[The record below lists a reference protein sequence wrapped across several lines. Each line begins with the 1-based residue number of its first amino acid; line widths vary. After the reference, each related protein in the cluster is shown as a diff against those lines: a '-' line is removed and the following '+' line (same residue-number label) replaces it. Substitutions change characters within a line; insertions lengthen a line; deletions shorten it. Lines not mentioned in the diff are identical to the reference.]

1 MNAGRVAVACDLLRE
16 HGLGDVADYLVAAHE
31 AGTTPAPKPVS
42 VRVLPSGIGFF
53 HGNEVVG
60 QVFEM
65 QPHLARGAEGH
76 VLQHGA
82 RVLSLAR
89 DSVDDAVEAVRYA
102 LEQLGYG
109 PLEFEP

>member
-1 MNAGRVAVACDLLRE
+1 MSPGRVAVATDLLRE
-16 HGLGDVADYLVAAHE
+16 HGLGDVADYLVAAYE

-60 QVFEM
+60 QVFEV
-65 QPHLARGAEGH
+65 QPRLAWGAEGH
-76 VLQHGA
+76 VLQNGA
-82 RVLSLAR
+82 RALSMTR
-89 DSVDDAVEAVRYA
+89 DSVDDAVESVRYE

-109 PLEFEP
+109 PFEVAP